1 MYDIRGIFNKSLTL
15 DDVDLIG
22 YGLSK
27 ILKKHNQEN
36 ISVGYDGRNSGP
48 EIYSRLSKSLIKN
61 GINVIN
67 INMVTTPLTYFSGIK
82 YSNGN
87 AVMITGSHN
96 PPEYNGFKVMVKGLA
111 LAGSEILEIYEYAS
125 DKDKLNQFGSSA
137 IEILKNPFEE
147 YPKVITES
155 VILKEKIKCTN

>member
-1 MYDIRGIFNKSLTL
+1 MNKEIFKAYDIRGIFNKSLTL
-15 DDVDLIG
+15 DDVELIG

-48 EIYSRLSKSLIKN
+48 EIYSRLSKSLIEN

-111 LAGSEILEIYEYAS
+111 LAGSEILEIYEFAS
-125 DKDKLNQFGSSA
+125 NKDKYLSL
-137 IEILKNPFEE
+137 IHI
-147 YPKVITES
+147 
-155 VILKEKIKCTN
+155 

>member
-1 MYDIRGIFNKSLTL
+1 
-15 DDVDLIG
+15 
-22 YGLSK
+22 
-27 ILKKHNQEN
+27 
-36 ISVGYDGRNSGP
+36 
-48 EIYSRLSKSLIKN
+48 
-61 GINVIN
+61 
-67 INMVTTPLTYFSGIK
+67 MVTTPLTYFSGIK

-147 YPKVITES
+147 YLKVITES
-155 VILKEKIKCTN
+155 VILKKKLNVLIDCGNGVAGKYAAKVYESLGCKRLNAFIAKLMVHFLIIILTHPNPRI